1 MRALV
6 IVDAWKKYDAN
17 HYFPLLHDEVHSF
30 GVFLNQ
36 VCILE
41 RKKGT
46 QIIHS
51 YGEGEGY
58 GSVDHNIPM
67 EQIEIMPEDLI
78 LNYPGDLKLMVE
90 NSEFERSEVFY
101 CGFHF
106 GHCIPNHA
114 KAGIGDDANIIINLS
129 ALLPDGRG
137 WNHIIKRDSTFHY
150 HLWSQNGIE
159 EISIK

>member
-6 IVDAWKKYDAN
+6 IVDAWAIYNAN
-17 HYFPLLHDEVHSF
+17 RDYPLLHDEVHSF
-30 GVFLNQ
+30 GVYLNE
-36 VCILE
+36 VCKIE

-51 YGEGEGY
+51 YGEGKGY
-58 GSVDHNIPM
+58 GEKIHNKPM

-78 LNYPGDLKLMVE
+78 LNYPNDLRWMMKKSDCE
-90 NSEFERSEVFY
+90 ISEVFY

-114 KAGIGDDANIIINLS
+114 WQGMGGGANIIINLS

>member
-1 MRALV
+1 MRVLV
-6 IVDAWKKYDAN
+6 IVDAWKKYNAN
-17 HYFPLLHDEVHSF
+17 HYFPSLHDEVHAF
-30 GVFLNQ
+30 GVFLNE
-36 VCILE
+36 VCKIE

-46 QIIHS
+46 LIIHS
-51 YGEGEGY
+51 HGE
-58 GSVDHNIPM
+58 NISM
-67 EQIEIMPEDLI
+67 EQIEIMPEDWI
-78 LNYPGDLKLMVE
+78 LNDPKNLKKKIE
-90 NSEFERSEVFY
+90 KDNPTITEIYF

-114 KAGIGDDANIIINLS
+114 RVGIGDDANIVINLS

>member
-1 MRALV
+1 MRVLV
-6 IVDAWKKYDAN
+6 IVDAWKKYNAN
-17 HYFPLLHDEVHSF
+17 HYFPSLHDEVHAF
-30 GVFLNQ
+30 GVFLNE
-36 VCILE
+36 VCKIE

-46 QIIHS
+46 LIIHS
-51 YGEGEGY
+51 HGE
-58 GSVDHNIPM
+58 NIPM

-78 LNYPGDLKLMVE
+78 LNYPNDLKTVIKKS
-90 NSEFERSEVFY
+90 NFEINEVFY

-106 GHCIPNHA
+106 GHCIHNQA
-114 KAGIGDDANIIINLS
+114 SQGMGDNANIIINLS

-150 HLWSQNGIE
+150 HLWSQNGIQ

>member
-6 IVDAWKKYDAN
+6 IVDAWAIYNAN
-17 HYFPLLHDEVHSF
+17 RDYALLHDEVHSF
-30 GVFLNQ
+30 GVYLNE
-36 VCILE
+36 VCKIE

-58 GSVDHNIPM
+58 GAVKHNIPM

-78 LNYPGDLKLMVE
+78 LNYPNDLRWMMKKSDCE
-90 NSEFERSEVFY
+90 ISEVFY

-114 KAGIGDDANIIINLS
+114 RQGMGGGANIIINLS